1 MTSLDDEPL
10 FQAVREALTNKV
22 PEFDQSGVGRR
33 VREGTAAS
41 RQPSRSI
48 AAYQYGFAAAA
59 AAVVVLGCALSL
71 IVSLRRPAPTT
82 FQVAG
87 RTGEI
92 GSALEAHSSAALPL
106 LFSEGSRVL
115 LSAGSRGRVSQ
126 VTAKGARVELE
137 RGTVS
142 AEVVHRS
149 NTDWTFAAGPFEVAV
164 LGTRLGVSWTPEAQ
178 QFELRVT
185 SGAVRVRGP
194 LVPVGREVRTGQVF
208 RIDLDRGVAELSEA
222 SAVAKANSAAE
233 PEQFPVPVVN
243 SAAPA
248 TSGAAL
254 GTTAPQKQNWVA
266 FAEAGKHADAVAAAE
281 RAGLPTVYRSSSAES
296 LLELARAARLSGHP
310 DVERAALLACR
321 KRARG
326 QAPAAQAAYLLGR
339 ASAPAEAVTWFE
351 TYIKEQP
358 SGLLAREAAGR
369 LIESYVT
376 SRNTAGAKQAA
387 TRYLT
392 EYPTGPH
399 AAMARQVLG
408 SDER

>member
-1 MTSLDDEPL
+1 MTPHDDEPL
-10 FQAVREALTNKV
+10 FRAVKEALSRNI
-22 PEFDQSGVGRR
+22 PEFDQVGVGRR
-33 VREGTAAS
+33 VREAVAAS
-41 RQPSRSI
+41 RTPKRSLGL
-48 AAYQYGFAAAA
+48 YQYGFAAAA
-59 AAVVVLGCALSL
+59 LALGCALWL
-71 IVSLRRPAPTT
+71 LVIAPRRAEPTT

-87 RTGEI
+87 QTGQV
-92 GSALEAHSSAALPL
+92 GSALEAQPSAALPL
-106 LFSEGSRVL
+106 LFSEGSRVS

-126 VTAKGARVELE
+126 VTAKGARIELE

-142 AEVVHRS
+142 AEVVHRAS
-149 NTDWTFAAGPFEVAV
+149 TDWTFAAGPFEVAV
-164 LGTRLGVSWTPEAQ
+164 LGTRLGVSWAPEAR

-194 LVPVGREVRTGQVF
+194 LVPAGREVRTGQVF
-208 RIDLDRGVAELSEA
+208 RIDLDRGLAELSGAGVAARA
-222 SAVAKANSAAE
+222 SAAAGTEPLPAPLANPAAATPSSAA
-233 PEQFPVPVVN
+233 FGTA
-243 SAAPA
+243 SAPPKP
-248 TSGAAL
+248 T
-254 GTTAPQKQNWVA
+254 WVT

-326 QAPAAQAAYLLGR
+326 QASAAQAAYLLGR
-339 ASAPAEAVTWFE
+339 ASAPGEAVTWFE
-351 TYIKEQP
+351 TYIHEQP

-369 LIESYVT
+369 LIESYVA

-392 EYPTGPH
+392 EYPSGPH